1 MWNFI
6 TSAVEYLSGKKT
18 YIVGGLMIVLG
29 LIQGDKQMILDG
41 AGFIFLRGGVAK
53 MQKGM

>member
-6 TSAVEYLSGKKT
+6 TSAVGYLSGKKT